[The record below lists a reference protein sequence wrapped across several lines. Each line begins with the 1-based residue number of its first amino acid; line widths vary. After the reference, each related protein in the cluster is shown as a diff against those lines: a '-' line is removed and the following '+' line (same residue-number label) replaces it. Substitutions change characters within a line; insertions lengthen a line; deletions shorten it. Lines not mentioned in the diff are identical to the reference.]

1 MHLSHFH
8 HPAVERD
15 GEHQE
20 KGAALVEFAIVAA
33 GMLFG
38 FLLFIDICYAACNY
52 FTLSGIAAEALRAG
66 GRVPELESHASP
78 YPPYTDTIIS
88 LHPAT
93 SSHPTASEQAAC
105 DAVATTTFWCGQN
118 VMHQRIKT
126 MLDNVELQVVPNT
139 ITYSTNYI
147 PKTAASPEAD
157 TVSVSIEA
165 RYRGFILIN
174 WPIRVSAQ
182 GPYLF

>member
-8 HPAVERD
+8 HRAVEKK
-15 GEHQE
+15 GERQE
-20 KGAALVEFAIVAA
+20 QGAALVEFAIVAA

-38 FLLFIDICYAACNY
+38 FLMFIDICYAACNY

-66 GRVPELESHASP
+66 GRVPELESKP
-78 YPPYTDTIIS
+78 PTYLPYTDTIIS
-88 LHPAT
+88 LKPAT
-93 SSHPTASEQAAC
+93 SSRPTAAEQAAC
-105 DAVATTTFWCGQN
+105 DSGTPTTFWCGQN

-126 MLDNVELQVVPNT
+126 MLDNVELQVVPSS
-139 ITYSTNYI
+139 IIYSTNYI
-147 PKTAASPEAD
+147 PKTAVSPDAD